1 MTKKGLKKYNFKI
14 WSQFENMFNDILKNF
29 NNKNYKNKKL
39 NKSTIILKLGKT
51 FYKLIN
57 EVWLAI

>member
-29 NNKNYKNKKL
+29 NNKNYKNKKIEQIYNNFKIRKNFL
-39 NKSTIILKLGKT
+39 
-51 FYKLIN
+51 
-57 EVWLAI
+57 